1 MAREKFAT
9 ALPLLVY
16 LSSASAPVLPMR
28 MTLLTPPV
36 GKNSM
41 ISEGHALYQL
51 EFCDV
56 LWS

>member
-1 MAREKFAT
+1 
-9 ALPLLVY
+9 
-16 LSSASAPVLPMR
+16 
-28 MTLLTPPV
+28 MTLLTLPV